1 MHREMQKQRDY
12 DPNLSNT
19 MSFELWLAVDWGK
32 LGVCDD
38 CFSAMK
44 TAHED
49 ARKTLWDK
57 LPQIFGLSEWG
68 ELEKMKAEAL
78 R

>member
-1 MHREMQKQRDY
+1 
-12 DPNLSNT
+12 
-19 MSFELWLAVDWGK
+19 
-32 LGVCDD
+32 
-38 CFSAMK
+38 MK

-78 R
+78 K